1 MPARGFC
8 VVASFGDIAIKKV
21 FVWQWNM
28 VQFFYMLDTR
38 IKPPKTTGAPKPTSF
53 FSLIFSKSG
62 LVSFG
67 IIVGLAVIMWV
78 LQMLSEIIVHQ
89 MNKSSLIIP
98 AISSIFLFI
107 AGSFFWRQA
116 KKTDG
121 SKYEFITVAAHRLRT
136 PLSRLGWMVTGLR
149 DEVKTESGKSLI
161 DDASKTAAELTDIAN
176 QLLTAAEAGESSLY
190 YSYIPHEEDLGLI
203 VRQMI
208 GEYAIGA
215 VKKNI
220 EVLISAPTDLPK
232 VYVDRDRI
240 REALGSFLENAI
252 LYTPQQGRIEVVLV
266 KEWNR
271 LKVSVKDTGIGISKN
286 ELPYVFTKFFRT
298 KGAVASDA
306 DRAGL
311 GLAIAKDIIERHS
324 GGVGVESEGNNQG
337 SRFWFTLPIAHKA

>member
-1 MPARGFC
+1 MFLL
-8 VVASFGDIAIKKV
+8 FTD
-21 FVWQWNM
+21 M
-28 VQFFYMLDTR
+28 VQFFHMSNTP
-38 IKPPKTTGAPKPTSF
+38 IKPSKNTGATKSTSF
-53 FSLIFSKSG
+53 FSQVFSKSG
-62 LVSFG
+62 LISFG
-67 IIVGLAVIMWV
+67 IIIGLAVIVWV
-78 LQMLSEIIVHQ
+78 LQMLSEFIVHETSG
-89 MNKSSLIIP
+89 SSFIIP
-98 AISSIFLFI
+98 AISSIVLFI
-107 AGSFFWRQA
+107 SGRFFWKQA
-116 KKTDG
+116 KKTDIL
-121 SKYEFITVAAHRLRT
+121 KYEFVTVAAHRLRT
-136 PLSRLGWMVTGLR
+136 PLSRLGWMIAGLR

-161 DDASKTAAELTDIAN
+161 DDAGK
-176 QLLTAAEAGESSLY
+176 TAAEAGGSSLY

-203 VRQMI
+203 VRQVI

-266 KEWNR
+266 KEWNH

-311 GLAIAKDIIERHS
+311 GLAIAKDIIKRHG

-337 SRFWFTLPIAHKA
+337 SRFWFTLPIAKV

>member
-1 MPARGFC
+1 MSDTQIKSPKIIS
-8 VVASFGDIAIKKV
+8 VIKSASI
-21 FVWQWNM
+21 
-28 VQFFYMLDTR
+28 
-38 IKPPKTTGAPKPTSF
+38 
-53 FSLIFSKSG
+53 FSRVFSKSG
-62 LVSFG
+62 LISLG
-67 IIVGLAVIMWV
+67 IIIGLAIIVWF
-78 LQMLSEIIVHQ
+78 LQMLNEVIIHQ
-89 MNKSSLIIP
+89 MKWSSLITPVI
-98 AISSIFLFI
+98 ASLILFT
-107 AGSFFWRQA
+107 AGSFFWKRA

-136 PLSRLGWMVTGLR
+136 PLSRLGWMIGGLR
-149 DEVKTESGKSLI
+149 DEVTTESGKSLVE
-161 DDASKTAAELTDIAN
+161 DAGKTAAELTSIAN
-176 QLLTAAEAGESSLY
+176 QLLTAAEAGDSSLY

-203 VRQMI
+203 VRQVI

-252 LYTPQQGRIEVVLV
+252 LYTPQQGRIEVVVV
-266 KEWNR
+266 KEWNH
-271 LKVSVKDTGIGISKN
+271 LKVSVKDTGIGISKS

-311 GLAIAKDIIERHS
+311 GLAIAKDIVERHN
-324 GGVGVESEGNNQG
+324 GEVGVESEGNNQG
-337 SRFWFTLPIAHKA
+337 SRFWFTLPISRQA

>member
-1 MPARGFC
+1 M
-8 VVASFGDIAIKKV
+8 SD
-21 FVWQWNM
+21 
-28 VQFFYMLDTR
+28 VQ
-38 IKPPKTTGAPKPTSF
+38 IKPPKTTGAIKSTSF
-53 FSLIFSKSG
+53 LSRVFSKSG
-62 LVSFG
+62 LISLG
-67 IIVGLAVIMWV
+67 IIVGLSVIVWV
-78 LQMLSEIIVHQ
+78 LQMLSEFIVHDK
-89 MNKSSLIIP
+89 NGIGFIIP
-98 AISSIFLFI
+98 VIASIILFI
-107 AGSFFWRQA
+107 AGSFFWKQA

-121 SKYEFITVAAHRLRT
+121 SKYEFVTVAAHRLRT
-136 PLSRLGWMVTGLR
+136 PLSRLGWMITGLR

-161 DDASKTAAELTDIAN
+161 DDASKTAAELTSIAN

-190 YSYIPHEEDLGLI
+190 YSYIPHKEDLGLI
-203 VRQMI
+203 VRQVI

-252 LYTPQQGRIEVVLV
+252 LYTPEQGRIEVALI
-266 KEWNR
+266 KEWNH
-271 LKVSVKDTGIGISKN
+271 LKVSVKDNGIGISKN

-306 DRAGL
+306 NRAGL
-311 GLAIAKDIIERHS
+311 GLAIAKDIIERHG

-337 SRFWFTLPIAHKA
+337 SRFWFTLPISRG

>member
-1 MPARGFC
+1 MFLL
-8 VVASFGDIAIKKV
+8 FTD
-21 FVWQWNM
+21 M
-28 VQFFYMLDTR
+28 VQFFHMSNTP
-38 IKPPKTTGAPKPTSF
+38 IKPSKNTGATKSTSF
-53 FSLIFSKSG
+53 FSQVFSKSG
-62 LVSFG
+62 LVSLG
-67 IIVGLAVIMWV
+67 IIIGLAVIVWV
-78 LQMLSEIIVHQ
+78 LQMLSEFIVHETSG
-89 MNKSSLIIP
+89 SSFIIP
-98 AISSIFLFI
+98 AISSIVLFI
-107 AGSFFWRQA
+107 SGRFFWKQA
-116 KKTDG
+116 KKTDIL
-121 SKYEFITVAAHRLRT
+121 KYEFVTVAAHRLRT
-136 PLSRLGWMVTGLR
+136 PLSRLGWMIAGLR

-161 DDASKTAAELTDIAN
+161 DDAGKTAAELTSIAN

-203 VRQMI
+203 VRQAI

-252 LYTPQQGRIEVVLV
+252 LYTPQQGRIEVILV
-266 KEWNR
+266 KEWNY

-337 SRFWFTLPIAHKA
+337 SRFWFTLPIAKV

>member
-1 MPARGFC
+1 MFLLCAN
-8 VVASFGDIAIKKV
+8 V
-21 FVWQWNM
+21 
-28 VQFFYMLDTR
+28 VQFFHMSNTQ
-38 IKPPKTTGAPKPTSF
+38 IKPPKTIGTVKSTSF
-53 FSLIFSKSG
+53 FSQVFSKSG
-62 LVSFG
+62 LISFG
-67 IIVGLAVIMWV
+67 IIIGLAVIVWV
-78 LQMLSEIIVHQ
+78 LQMLSEFIVHET
-89 MNKSSLIIP
+89 NGSSFIIP
-98 AISSIFLFI
+98 VISSIVLFI
-107 AGSFFWRQA
+107 SGSFFWKQA
-116 KKTDG
+116 KKTDR

-136 PLSRLGWMVTGLR
+136 PLSRLGWMITGLR
-149 DEVKTESGKSLI
+149 DEVKSESGKFLI
-161 DDASKTAAELTDIAN
+161 DDAGKTAAELTSIAN

-203 VRQMI
+203 VRQVI

-266 KEWNR
+266 KEWNH

-306 DRAGL
+306 NRAGL
-311 GLAIAKDIIERHS
+311 GLAIARDIIERHS

-337 SRFWFTLPIAHKA
+337 SRFWFTLPIAKV